1 MNRSTYLFAAIP
13 LVLIACGTSKTYFT
27 AAIRQRVEASNQKLD
42 KIQFYADRDIVL
54 QREINKEDAK
64 VYSGKFKIENGHY
77 VNIIVLK
84 KNTRGVCTLATNNTV
99 GISFEQGNNKFLS
112 FGKTKNANPED
123 PYRILATKWED
134 DYGIISYEGN
144 EYHIQPDGTEAS
156 LMIKTEV
163 YNKLI
168 REEREMKGRKVAK
181 K

>member
-1 MNRSTYLFAAIP
+1 MNRLTYLFAAIP

-27 AAIRQRVEASNQKLD
+27 TDIKRSVEGSNQKLD

-54 QREINKEDAK
+54 RREIDKKDAK
-64 VYSGKFKIENGHY
+64 VYSGKVKIEKGHY
-77 VNIIVLK
+77 VNIIILK
-84 KNTRGVCTLATNNTV
+84 KNTRGVCTVATNNTV

-112 FGKTKNANPED
+112 FGKTKDADPED
-123 PYRILATKWED
+123 PYRILATKWVD
-134 DYGIISYEGN
+134 DYGIVKYEGN
-144 EYHIQPDGTEAS
+144 EYHIQPDGTDAS
-156 LMIKTEV
+156 LMIKTKV